1 MTADA
6 TLAGM
11 ERATVLLAGFA
22 SVALFGACSSSSAG
36 PSAPAHVGVTAPT
49 IWLQRS
55 SSIDPSALPL
65 RDQAYVTDVPKTGF
79 VFVCDAKAYQQT
91 GGPGALK
98 TGDWLNVAAGTY
110 DMTKKVLV
118 QGNDYYDEAAFD
130 LTTTDAARLVK
141 GNGFPLG
148 VPTGVFPVRSDDP
161 AAQYDPNPNQLTTQ
175 DISFSIPRVPA
186 IAAAASCVYKEIGI
200 TLDGVQVHNPLDSEG
215 RDELA
220 YQLQDVCT
228 GAPQPGGAYHRHAL
242 SECTPHIHENV
253 ALVGYALDGF
263 GIFSPFDATGKE
275 LTSADLDECHGT
287 TSEIAWEGKTVTM
300 YHYVMTRDFPY
311 SVACFRGTP
320 TRNAFPALPGA
331 PPQH

>member
-1 MTADA
+1 VTSS
-6 TLAGM
+6 
-11 ERATVLLAGFA
+11 RHPIFA
-22 SVALFGACSSSSAG
+22 SSALSAIVACVACSSSSNQSRT
-36 PSAPAHVGVTAPT
+36 PPPHITVTSAT
-49 IWLQRS
+49 IWLQHS
-55 SSIDPSALPL
+55 SSIDPTALPL
-65 RDQAYVTDVPKTGF
+65 RDQAYVTDAPKQGF
-79 VFVCDAKAYQQT
+79 VFVCDAKAYQQA
-91 GGPGALK
+91 GGPGAIK

-110 DMTKKVLV
+110 DMTKKVFV
-118 QGNDYYDEAAFD
+118 QGNDYYDDAQIDFP
-130 LTTTDAARLVK
+130 TTDTDRDVQ
-141 GNGFPLG
+141 GNGLPYG
-148 VPTGVFPVRSDDP
+148 VPTGAFPVRTDDP
-161 AAQYDPNPNQLTTQ
+161 ASQYDPNPNQIATQ
-175 DISFSIPRVPA
+175 SISFSIPRNPTT
-186 IAAAASCVYKEIGI
+186 AASASCVYKEIGI
-200 TLDGVQVHNPLDSEG
+200 TLDGVQVHNPLDSVG

-263 GIFSPFDATGKE
+263 GIFSPYDATGKE

-287 TSEIAWEGKTVTM
+287 TSTIAWEGKTVNM